1 MKKDTLLSL
10 IKEAALDAVKAQ
22 KPTSYFYGT
31 VISISPLKVQ
41 LSTNLILEKE
51 FLVVPKSLTDYEI
64 NIEMDCSTETMFT
77 DTKHT
82 HEVDYT
88 DKYTSS
94 GDEENKTVTSETGSF
109 DNTHSHKIKGTKT
122 IVIYNALKINDKV
135 ILAQVQGGQ
144 DFIILDKVG

>member
-10 IKEAALDAVKAQ
+10 IKEAALGAVNAQ

-82 HEVDYT
+82 HEVNYT